1 MDLRKKRHIAI
12 DRAINELRSGR
23 PIIINNKSENWIF
36 YGIEHINDKFLSQ
49 ITSKKSKSLNA
60 FLTNKKMLDLS
71 LDKIS
76 YNDQTRIPIQI
87 SDIKWL
93 KSIHTRKINRSDIIK
108 FKKIKLLKTPL
119 FLNDMIDLAK
129 NAKTIPCLI
138 GCLINK
144 KSINHSIMVFKSTEI
159 KMQNK
164 LISESTKMVSEST
177 IPIKQD
183 YNAKIKVF
191 KSFIGGLEHVVLC
204 LGKPNNNKTV
214 NLRIQSAC
222 LTGEVFHSMK
232 CDCGEQLNQSI
243 EYLSKNGGG
252 YIIHLEQEGR
262 GIGLKNKIRAY
273 NLQHKGMDTIDADR
287 TMGFVGEERDFS
299 IAVKILKDLGVKK
312 VNIITNNQDKIKA
325 LKNSKI
331 SIAKKIATY
340 TEVNKFNVNYF
351 ASRLIKM
358 NYNIKLK

>member
-1 MDLRKKRHIAI
+1 
-12 DRAINELRSGR
+12 
-23 PIIINNKSENWIF
+23 
-36 YGIEHINDKFLSQ
+36 
-49 ITSKKSKSLNA
+49 
-60 FLTNKKMLDLS
+60 
-71 LDKIS
+71 
-76 YNDQTRIPIQI
+76 
-87 SDIKWL
+87 
-93 KSIHTRKINRSDIIK
+93 
-108 FKKIKLLKTPL
+108 
-119 FLNDMIDLAK
+119 
-129 NAKTIPCLI
+129 
-138 GCLINK
+138 
-144 KSINHSIMVFKSTEI
+144 
-159 KMQNK
+159 MQNK